1 VLTFYGKGKESRI
14 ALMKEGFVPV
24 ILDGY
29 LRGTAAEKE
38 FLKGCATVGN
48 GFTYI
53 SASGKKMGGDSYLG
67 ANGLGKAV
75 EEYRKLPEEDRKPK
89 VMRPEDVGSTASLP
103 VPPPAGGLRAN
114 VYFTY
119 LEQDE
124 KGDYR
129 RALWHVEGQP
139 GTEPG
144 SGAGRN
150 QVLTFVDKFWL
161 TEAEWRSLLPE
172 NPVKGTV
179 LALPA
184 AIQKRIVRF
193 YADDMAHRSTGD
205 KVRSEKF
212 SLTVEEVS
220 ADGVT
225 LRLEGATETGVAFE
239 EARLDGK
246 DSEAPGL
253 CGAEYRWLGTLH
265 YDAKKK
271 AFGRFQIV
279 ALGNGW
285 GGNRRQAATT
295 NFYRGGEHRRW
306 PMGIAFELLTT
317 DRPIDRIPPQ
327 NANPYRA
334 GDAYFGRGK

>member
-1 VLTFYGKGKESRI
+1 MLTFYGKGRESRT
-14 ALMKEGFVPV
+14 ALMKESFVPV

-29 LRGTAAEKE
+29 LRGNAAEKE
-38 FLKGCATVGN
+38 FLKGCGTVGN

-53 SASGKKMGGDSYLG
+53 TAGGKNLGGDSYLG
-67 ANGLGKAV
+67 ANGMSKAL
-75 EEYRKLPEEDRKPK
+75 EEFRKLPEEERKPK
-89 VMRPEDVGSTASLP
+89 VARAEDVGSTAGLA
-103 VPPPAGGLRAN
+103 VPPPVGGLRAN

-119 LEQDE
+119 LEPDE
-124 KGDYR
+124 KGGYR

-161 TEAEWRSLLPE
+161 TEAEWKSLLPE
-172 NPVKGTV
+172 NPVKGRT
-179 LALPA
+179 LALPD
-184 AIQKRIVRF
+184 AIQRRIVRF

-205 KVRSEKF
+205 KLRSEKF
-212 SLTVEEVS
+212 TLTVEEAS
-220 ADGVT
+220 AGGLT
-225 LRLEGATETGVAFE
+225 LRLEGSTGTGVAFE
-239 EARLDGK
+239 EAPLDGK
-246 DSEAPGL
+246 NSEAAGL
-253 CGAEYRWLGTLH
+253 CGADYRWLGFLH
-265 YDAKKK
+265 YDAKRKS
-271 AFGRFQIV
+271 FDRFQIV
-279 ALGNGW
+279 ALGEGW
-285 GGNRRQAATT
+285 GGNKKQAATT

-334 GDAYFGRGK
+334 GDAYFGKGK